1 MQKNIS
7 NIIKFA
13 DYSNFFYQITINL
26 EKVINCLMHVFHFK
40 TRVAEFDSL
49 SIVGTHCTFLIPI

>member
-26 EKVINCLMHVFHFK
+26 EKVINCLMYVFHFK
-40 TRVAEFDSL
+40 A
-49 SIVGTHCTFLIPI
+49 

>member
-7 NIIKFA
+7 IIIKFA

-26 EKVINCLMHVFHFK
+26 EKVINCLMYVFHFK
-40 TRVAEFDSL
+40 T
-49 SIVGTHCTFLIPI
+49 